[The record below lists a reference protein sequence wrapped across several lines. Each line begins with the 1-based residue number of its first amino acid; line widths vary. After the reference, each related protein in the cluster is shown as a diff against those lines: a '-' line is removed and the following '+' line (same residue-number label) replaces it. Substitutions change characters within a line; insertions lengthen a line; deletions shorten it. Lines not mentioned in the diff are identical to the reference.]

1 MTTKDIKI
9 KAIKKTLWQI
19 LSVSIIGGLIY
30 LLYILTPILDAF
42 LSSINPIYIYIFA
55 SLFGLLVLYQLNVF
69 SLTPKKSAW
78 IKRTTETPPNCEFI
92 NVEVT
97 GEDEKLKI
105 YFNRKTKD
113 IDFSDSAKEPVFSYL
128 PVLHSSRNN

>member
-9 KAIKKTLWQI
+9 NAIKKTLLQI
-19 LSVSIIGGLIY
+19 FAVSIIGGLIY
-30 LLYILTPILDAF
+30 LLYILTPILDVF
-42 LSSINPIYIYIFA
+42 LSSINPIYIYIFTA
-55 SLFGLLVLYQLNVF
+55 IVGLLVLYQFNVS

-78 IKRTTETPPNCEFI
+78 IKRTTETPPDCEFI

-97 GEDEKLKI
+97 GEDKKLKI
-105 YFNRKTKD
+105 YFNKETKD

-128 PVLHSSRNN
+128 PVSRSSRNN